1 MQRSAKR
8 GCLGRLMD
16 KGDEEQAIGGA
27 FLPRVAKSG
36 GNLAG
41 TLTSERN
48 AVLGLPLFLSD
59 VHLQVES
66 HRVL

>member
-1 MQRSAKR
+1 
-8 GCLGRLMD
+8 MD

-48 AVLGLPLFLSD
+48 GVLSPLSD